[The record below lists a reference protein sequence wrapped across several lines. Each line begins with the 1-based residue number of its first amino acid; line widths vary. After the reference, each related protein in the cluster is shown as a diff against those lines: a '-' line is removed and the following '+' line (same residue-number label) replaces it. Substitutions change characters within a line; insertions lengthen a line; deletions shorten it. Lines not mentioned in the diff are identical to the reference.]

1 MFYDLAGTSGH
12 VVVLEATSQ
21 KLPTQDYLDVSKA
34 HSIRMATASG

>member
-12 VVVLEATSQ
+12 VVMLGTTSLT
-21 KLPTQDYLDVSKA
+21 LPTQDFLDVSKA